1 MEKKNKILKICL
13 IALITIIV
21 IILGII
27 ISDRAT
33 VNKKYGIN
41 DDNID
46 IPIFVY
52 HNIVSNNSEVAY
64 DYMQTTK
71 DVFEKQIVGLKN
83 LGYDFISYEQLQKFK
98 NNEIE
103 LKKKSCLL
111 TFDDGYKGV
120 YENAYP
126 IAIKYDIP
134 FTVFVITNNMYMDET
149 ISWEN
154 AKEMQDSGLVTIA
167 SHSTNHPEFTSL
179 SVEEA
184 VNDVNRTYEIIEEKL
199 GKQPIKIFTY
209 PYGLHKEEQN
219 DALWKEGYI
228 QNLTDNRINKS
239 KNLDLSRLHR
249 CYPLGDSVFKM
260 VLKIFYRSIR
270 YN

>member
-27 ISDRAT
+27 IYDRAT
-33 VNKKYGIN
+33 VNNKYGIN

-134 FTVFVITNNMYMDET
+134 FTVFVITNNMY
-149 ISWEN
+149 
-154 AKEMQDSGLVTIA
+154 
-167 SHSTNHPEFTSL
+167 
-179 SVEEA
+179 
-184 VNDVNRTYEIIEEKL
+184 
-199 GKQPIKIFTY
+199 
-209 PYGLHKEEQN
+209 
-219 DALWKEGYI
+219 
-228 QNLTDNRINKS
+228 IN
-239 KNLDLSRLHR
+239 
-249 CYPLGDSVFKM
+249 
-260 VLKIFYRSIR
+260 
-270 YN
+270 